1 MQHKSDEENMINHKQ
16 LLTLKMVA
24 DESSYSLAA
33 KKLFI
38 TQPAVSLQIKAIEQ
52 ITGFQIFERCD
63 GELTLTPSGRIL
75 YEHAN
80 IILNQYETLNDFIR
94 QSQSVKNGT
103 LKIATSTIP
112 GEYILPK
119 LIFEFRKHFPEIIA
133 DVEISDSG
141 KVVNYVLNGE
151 YEIGLVG
158 YAPTHRELSVK
169 QLWPERLKLI
179 KPSKM
184 AFEPTSL
191 RQIFEQ
197 PHIMRE
203 NGSGT
208 RDVIM
213 RYLNANGITTRSF
226 TPAAVLGSTRAVIS
240 AVEAGLGLGWVSEL
254 AIKELLSSGRIAVLD
269 DRFDIQRHFYLIT
282 RKKRTLSPLS
292 DHFIQFIEAV
302 QLSD

>member
-1 MQHKSDEENMINHKQ
+1 MINHKQ

-24 DESSYSLAA
+24 EESSYSLAA

-52 ITGFQIFERCD
+52 ITGFQIFERSD
-63 GELTLTPSGRIL
+63 GELALTPSGRIL

-80 IILNQYETLNDFIR
+80 IILNQYDTLNDFIR

-119 LIFEFRKHFPEIIA
+119 LIYEFRKHFPNILA
-133 DVEISDSG
+133 DVEISDSS

-158 YAPTHRELSVK
+158 FRPTHRELSVK

-179 KPSKM
+179 KPVKLP
-184 AFEPTSL
+184 FEPTSL
-191 RQIFEQ
+191 RQIIEQ
-197 PHIMRE
+197 PLIIRE
-203 NGSGT
+203 DGSGT
-208 RDVIM
+208 RDVVM
-213 RYLNANGITTRSF
+213 RYLSDHGISSRSF
-226 TPAAVLGSTRAVIS
+226 SPTAVFGSTRAVIS
-240 AVEAGLGLGWVSEL
+240 AVEAGLGIGWVSEL
-254 AIKELLSSGRIAVLD
+254 AIKEPLHSGRISVLD
-269 DRFDIQRHFYLIT
+269 ERFDILRHFYLIT

-292 DHFIQFIEAV
+292 DHFIQFLEAV
-302 QLSD
+302 QLSE